1 MALLTLAVSEPEE
14 AGAGDDE
21 TGEGRHAAY
30 AGVFVADGE
39 DAEAEGGHDDA
50 ENAESAQVTLFLFHE
65 GVLASVR
72 IEVLEDFLA
81 RVHAALA
88 VDALDVAVRGGG
100 GDEQL
105 FGHFLLCVTQR
116 VKGEHVHL
124 AAGEQEVL
132 AHALNVAAYGIGQL
146 AHGERGRDRGW
157 LQGGRG

>member
-1 MALLTLAVSEPEE
+1 MMAQRMPSQRQVESGSLWGARALRRDRLAGTIRGL
-14 AGAGDDE
+14 GA
-21 TGEGRHAAY
+21 
-30 AGVFVADGE
+30 
-39 DAEAEGGHDDA
+39 
-50 ENAESAQVTLFLFHE
+50 FLFQRSAS
-65 GVLASVR
+65 VSVR

-88 VDALDVAVRGGG
+88 VDALDVAVGGGG

-105 FGHFLLCVTQR
+105 FGHLLLCVTQR

-132 AHALNVAAYGIGQL
+132 AMRSTLRRM
-146 AHGERGRDRGW
+146 ERTARPWRAWERDRGW